1 MNQKIVFYLIS
12 IIVVFFIGHYY
23 SKFTIEP
30 PEPVIISIDNSEE
43 IQQYKSELSTIQQQ
57 LDDLDN
63 QLINSLDELKTTRKK
78 LTLSSS
84 NVQVLKAELNL
95 IQDKYL
101 QLKSE
106 LAQSNSK
113 IKAHDENIE
122 SLSNQLS
129 SALIELELVQFELE
143 LENENL

>member
-12 IIVVFFIGHYY
+12 IIVVFFIGYYY

-30 PEPVIISIDNSEE
+30 AEPVIISIDNSEE

-57 LDDLDN
+57 LNDLDN
-63 QLINSLDELKTTRKK
+63 QLINSLDELKKTRKK
-78 LTLSSS
+78 LTLSSI
-84 NVQVLKAELNL
+84 NVQVLKAELSL
-95 IQDKYL
+95 IQGKYL

-106 LAQSNSK
+106 LTQSNSK
-113 IKAHDENIE
+113 IKAHDESIE